1 LGQSQQ
7 VVSHRTATITV
18 SSTKAETIAP
28 PNTAARIT
36 AGNSA
41 SESRGRDAYWASDL
55 DPLQRKDLV
64 TSAGALEREI
74 DLAIR
79 DIVARGGARA
89 EAILTQR
96 RRDLDDGVQLLLAQE
111 TITAEAFAP
120 LRPATAAAGQAGAPA
135 PDRAKPRSAAKAIAG
150 N

>member
-7 VVSHRTATITV
+7 VVGHRTATITV

-79 DIVARGGARA
+79 DIVARGAARA

-96 RRDLDDGVQLLLAQE
+96 RRDLDEGVQLLLAQE
-111 TITAEAFAP
+111 TI
-120 LRPATAAAGQAGAPA
+120 A
-135 PDRAKPRSAAKAIAG
+135 PDRAKPRSAAKAISMPSAAG